1 MYKLKKVT
9 MYGTESFVI
18 LRENADGT
26 ITSFG
31 EYPDNTDYQQFKQD
45 IANGAE
51 LQDEDGNVMSAQ
63 AVTEFLQGLK

>member
-1 MYKLKKVT
+1 

-31 EYPDNTDYQQFKQD
+31 EYPDNTDYQQFKSD

-51 LQDEDGNVMSAQ
+51 LQDADGNGMSAQ
-63 AVTEFLQGLK
+63 VITEFVATLP

>member
-1 MYKLKKVT
+1 MYKLKKIT

-31 EYPDNTDYQQFKQD
+31 EYPDNTDYQQFKSD

-51 LQDEDGNVMSAQ
+51 LQDADGNGMSAQ
-63 AVTEFLQGLK
+63 VITEFVATLP